1 MSKHYACEVC
11 KKKFR
16 RAQLYPLAA
25 MRDSLICFIKKHYSP
40 MDINGFICKQDLDEQ
55 SLAYTENMLTAE
67 LVELD
72 ELEQKVLD
80 SFASKETLE
89 DNLSEYEDNLT
100 FGNRLADIVSDFA
113 GSWTFIIIFLIIC
126 LAWMML
132 NSYVLFFHF
141 DPYPY
146 ILLNLA
152 LSTLAALQAPIIL
165 MSQNRKSDRDR
176 LQAEYDYKVNV
187 KAELQIRNL
196 NSKIDHLIKK
206 LWLHMM
212 ETQESQI
219 KLQKKILDKIDS
231 DK

>member
-1 MSKHYACEVC
+1 MPKQFICEIC
-11 KKKFR
+11 KTTFR
-16 RAQLYPLAA
+16 RAELYPIAA
-25 MRDSLICFIKKHYSP
+25 MRESLVRFIKKHHHHLN
-40 MDINGFICKQDLDEQ
+40 IRGFICKHDLDEQ

-67 LVELD
+67 LAELD
-72 ELEQKVLD
+72 DLEQKVLD
-80 SFASKETLE
+80 SFASQETLA
-89 DNLSEYEDNLT
+89 DNLSDYEVNLS
-100 FGNRLADIVSDFA
+100 FGDRLADRVSDFA
-113 GSWTFIIIFLIIC
+113 GSWTFIIIFLVIC
-126 LAWMML
+126 LAWMLL
-132 NSYVLFFHF
+132 NSYALLVQF

-176 LQAEYDYKVNV
+176 LQAEYDYKVNL

-219 KLQKKILDKIDS
+219 KLQKKILDKIES